1 VRQKVIAAM
10 FTLHCTK
17 KLLDR
22 IGPQVDLPRNA
33 STRLGN
39 WYATALF
46 WRPQMALMV
55 NERTLLPVVLPL
67 APAASLGKR
76 FPAALEGLLK
86 EMNLPAEFIETE
98 IASMADVVFAKTANR
113 SVLGVMN
120 EFAFLAE
127 GYRDRIGLIEPLAL
141 SFKLAQT
148 PCGPLY
154 KGAVFPDRAVR
165 ELVDGAGV
173 H

>member
-1 VRQKVIAAM
+1 M

-22 IGPQVDLPRNA
+22 IGPEIDLPCHP

-46 WRPQMALMV
+46 WKPQMALMV
-55 NERTLLPVVLPL
+55 NERTLLPVMLPL
-67 APAASLGKR
+67 APAASLAKR
-76 FPAALEGLLK
+76 FPSALEGLLTALS
-86 EMNLPAEFIETE
+86 LPARFIEPE
-98 IASMADVVFAKTANR
+98 IGSMADVRYAKTANR

-127 GYRDRIGLIEPLAL
+127 GYRDRNGLIDPLAL
-141 SFKLAQT
+141 SLELAQT

-154 KGAVFPDRAVR
+154 KGAVFPERAVR
-165 ELVDGAGV
+165 ELVEGGGV